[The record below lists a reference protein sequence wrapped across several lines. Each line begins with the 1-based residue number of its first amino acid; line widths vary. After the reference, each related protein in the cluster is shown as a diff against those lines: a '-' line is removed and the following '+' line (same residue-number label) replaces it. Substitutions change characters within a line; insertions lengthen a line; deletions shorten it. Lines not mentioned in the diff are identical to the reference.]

1 MPMKLLDEI
10 RKSGKKPKELLTYL
24 SEKVKKDK
32 GLLDDF
38 SQSLKNGSPVEKG
51 ICMEVLEYVSQEK
64 PELVIPYINEVTTYL
79 NYDAPRVK
87 WEAARVV
94 ANLSSKYPEKTEK
107 AIGKLMVN
115 TKDKGTVVRWATAFA
130 LGEIA
135 KHNKNIQKE
144 LIKKIEDII
153 KKEQNS
159 GVKNVYLKAL
169 KVINK

>member
-1 MPMKLLDEI
+1 MKLLDEI
-10 RKSGKKPKELLTYL
+10 RDTNKKPKEFLVFL

-32 GLLDDF
+32 SLLDNF
-38 SQSLKNGSPVEKG
+38 SKCLENGSPVEKG
-51 ICMEVLEYVSQEK
+51 ICMEVLEFVSQEK
-64 PELVIPYINEVTTYL
+64 PELVIPYIDEVITYL

-94 ANLSSKYPEKTEK
+94 ANLSQKYPEKAAKTVD
-107 AIGKLMVN
+107 KLMIN

-130 LGEIA
+130 LGEIV
-135 KHNKNIQKE
+135 KYNKNIQKE
-144 LIKKIEDII
+144 LVKKIEDII

-169 KVINK
+169 KMIK